1 MRCFDSDDIQNVN
14 KDVNPIRDLEIIET
28 EMKLADLESIGKRL
42 DKKNLKKITDDEL
55 NIIKT
60 TEDYINND
68 KDLND
73 LRNLFDLD
81 LINKSGLLS
90 LKPKLYVCN
99 VDEKSISSGNKY
111 SEEVKKNKKID
122 NTILVSAEIE
132 NQINQLEN
140 NDKKNFMELMN
151 IEKTGLNYLIEKGY
165 KLLELETFF
174 TSGPEESRAWTVKKD
189 STAPVAAGKIHS
201 DFEKGFIR
209 AETISFD
216 DFVNNNGWL
225 NCKNNGKMRLE
236 GKDYIVKDGDILN
249 FRFNT

>member
-1 MRCFDSDDIQNVN
+1 
-14 KDVNPIRDLEIIET
+14 
-28 EMKLADLESIGKRL
+28 MKIS
-42 DKKNLKKITDDEL
+42 T
-55 NIIKT
+55 IIK
-60 TEDYINND
+60 EWVP
-68 KDLND
+68 
-73 LRNLFDLD
+73 
-81 LINKSGLLS
+81 NKSKVIDFGCGDAALL
-90 LKPKLYVCN
+90 KHINEEK
-99 VDEKSISSGNKY
+99 DEKVYGI
-111 SEEVKKNKKID
+111 EID
-122 NTILVSAEIE
+122 
-132 NQINQLEN
+132 
-140 NDKKNFMELMN
+140 DKKNFMELMN

-174 TSGPEESRAWTVKKD
+174 TSGPEETRAWTVEKD

>member
-1 MRCFDSDDIQNVN
+1 M
-14 KDVNPIRDLEIIET
+14 
-28 EMKLADLESIGKRL
+28 
-42 DKKNLKKITDDEL
+42 
-55 NIIKT
+55 
-60 TEDYINND
+60 
-68 KDLND
+68 
-73 LRNLFDLD
+73 
-81 LINKSGLLS
+81 
-90 LKPKLYVCN
+90 CN

-174 TSGPEESRAWTVKKD
+174 TSGPEESRAWTIKKG
-189 STAPVAAGKIHS
+189 SSAPIAAGKIHS

>member
-1 MRCFDSDDIQNVN
+1 
-14 KDVNPIRDLEIIET
+14 
-28 EMKLADLESIGKRL
+28 
-42 DKKNLKKITDDEL
+42 
-55 NIIKT
+55 
-60 TEDYINND
+60 
-68 KDLND
+68 
-73 LRNLFDLD
+73 
-81 LINKSGLLS
+81 
-90 LKPKLYVCN
+90 
-99 VDEKSISSGNKY
+99 
-111 SEEVKKNKKID
+111 
-122 NTILVSAEIE
+122 
-132 NQINQLEN
+132 
-140 NDKKNFMELMN
+140 MELMN

-209 AETISFD
+209 AETISFG